1 MDLVDKLFV
10 EIFDTV
16 NKEYK
21 KHLKTVDQQY
31 PFRLLKISD
40 EVITQGRRIHDPELF
55 IESLTKRCIDINKEI
70 MSRYI
75 DYLSIHP

>member
-1 MDLVDKLFV
+1 MWIPVSC
-10 EIFDTV
+10 
-16 NKEYK
+16 
-21 KHLKTVDQQY
+21 
-31 PFRLLKISD
+31 PSGD

-75 DYLSIHP
+75 DYLSIHPWRQQGLLVVVWNDSYYELSLGV

>member
-31 PFRLLKISD
+31 PFRLLKISNLKIFWKYKIQYFIWKSYNNSYSH
-40 EVITQGRRIHDPELF
+40 VIVV
-55 IESLTKRCIDINKEI
+55 
-70 MSRYI
+70 
-75 DYLSIHP
+75 